1 MCRPRRTIARQERG
15 GVYGVQASGS
25 YVPDDD
31 RFHAIDSVNAYD
43 FGVRHHRQPT
53 VVRIRGS
60 VEASSRGWRSLRY
73 EPGVNRSVLRSKTKN
88 SSGSDWIVAG
98 GSSLR
103 LPFQAATASDELR
116 KFERRN
122 GHGRSKAGRANKPKK
137 LISPES

>member
-31 RFHAIDSVNAYD
+31 RFHAIDSVNADD

-60 VEASSRGWRSLRY
+60 VEASAKALRRSRAARTQHNQHAPAALHRVGGGGERG
-73 EPGVNRSVLRSKTKN
+73 PV
-88 SSGSDWIVAG
+88 VAG
-98 GSSLR
+98 QDEIDGSWR
-103 LPFQAATASDELR
+103 TAR
-116 KFERRN
+116 
-122 GHGRSKAGRANKPKK
+122 
-137 LISPES
+137 